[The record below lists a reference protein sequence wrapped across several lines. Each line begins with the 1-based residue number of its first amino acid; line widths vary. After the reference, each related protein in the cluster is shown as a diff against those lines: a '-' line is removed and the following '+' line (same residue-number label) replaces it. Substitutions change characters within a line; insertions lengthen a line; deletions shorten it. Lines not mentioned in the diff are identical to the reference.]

1 MRLLIVN
8 PNTSEG
14 VTARIRAAAE
24 AVTQPGDRFTTVSAA
39 FGPHLIVTEN
49 DASAATEGVLAAVAR
64 HHEKIDGIVLASFGD
79 TGAERLRLRYPEIPV
94 LGIAEASFLAV
105 RQIGGRFAIVTFAPE
120 VVPSLRM
127 MAERHRMT
135 DHLLHISAVPRPLS
149 HNPSEVAD
157 LLFDD
162 LRELC
167 RSAVSEGTSCI
178 ILGGG
183 PLAGLAGRLGHSC
196 PVPLIDGTQAAISQ
210 LRGLGDAN
218 MPPMSQRSFKG

>member
-14 VTARIRAAAE
+14 VTARIRSAAE
-24 AVTQPGDRFTTVSAA
+24 AVALPGDRFTTISAA
-39 FGPHLIVTEN
+39 SGPRLIVTEE

-64 HHEKIDGIVLASFGD
+64 HEGEIDGIVLASFGD
-79 TGAERLRLRYPEIPV
+79 TGAESLRLRHPRTPIA
-94 LGIAEASFLAV
+94 GIAQAAFAAA

-127 MAERHRMT
+127 MAERHGMEESLSR
-135 DHLLHISAVPRPLS
+135 IAAVPRPLS
-149 HNPSEVAD
+149 HDPAEVAD
-157 LLFDD
+157 RLFEE

-167 RSAVSEGTSCI
+167 LSTMSEGIDCI

-183 PLAGLAGRLGHSC
+183 PLAGLAGRLGPSC
-196 PVPLIDGTQAAISQ
+196 PIPLIDGTQAAIAQ
-210 LRGLGDAN
+210 LRSRGQATT
-218 MPPMSQRSFKG
+218 PPMTGRALGS